1 MQTRPGQ
8 GLYRRAPWRGIER
21 CHLAKGVRVYA
32 RHTGTRDC
40 AQNGSRVHSCC
51 LMSRRSSGVRCGRP
65 RKNSGSAFTSAALHS
80 RAPHGKCEYCE
91 CPSSGRFG
99 AAANAQRRAA
109 AVSVWTVMECVRPAQ
124 WAQCGHS
131 AHWRGRRVCL
141 QPYRRSHASSVMSLP
156 STLTRVP
163 LSLPPPPALL
173 ALSLTY
179 APLPCSLSSGSS
191 VAGAR
196 ICSSSLGDGSFSS
209 DEDGGGLCGRTHMSQ
224 SIPWARRAWTGV
236 SQSFL

>member
-1 MQTRPGQ
+1 M
-8 GLYRRAPWRGIER
+8 
-21 CHLAKGVRVYA
+21 
-32 RHTGTRDC
+32 RDC
-40 AQNGSRVHSCC
+40 AQNSSRVHSCC

-99 AAANAQRRAA
+99 SAANAQRRAA
-109 AVSVWTVMECVRPAQ
+109 AVPVWTVMECVRPAQ
-124 WAQCGHS
+124 WEQCGHS
-131 AHWRGRRVCL
+131 ANWSGRRVCL